1 MINVEYKHLLSQEMS
16 SEVERIL
23 EIEKNTSEEQIKQ
36 IKRLYSTR
44 KLKNNFT
51 NNLNHEKLSIQN
63 EST

>member
-1 MINVEYKHLLSQEMS
+1 MS